1 MYSYREL
8 IALRRK
14 GFRNGSWRRLNFLER
29 MYFKVSIS
37 YAKLWDKIVNSK
49 VIAELESIIR
59 KLIPAFKEDTLRVGF
74 NRARKLIRISTEN
87 KLFEWAPEIIEWLQ
101 DPKYILWL
109 GISRHE
115 GSHDP

>member
-1 MYSYREL
+1 
-8 IALRRK
+8 
-14 GFRNGSWRRLNFLER
+14 

-59 KLIPAFKEDTLRVGF
+59 KLIPAFKEHTLRIGF
-74 NRARKLIRISTEN
+74 KRARKLIRISNEN

-109 GISRHE
+109 GFSRHE
-115 GSHDP
+115 GRHDP